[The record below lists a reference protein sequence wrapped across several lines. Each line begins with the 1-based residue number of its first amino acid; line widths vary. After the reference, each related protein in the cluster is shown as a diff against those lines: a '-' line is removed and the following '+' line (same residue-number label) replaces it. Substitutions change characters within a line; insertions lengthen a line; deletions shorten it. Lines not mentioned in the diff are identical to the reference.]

1 MSSSGAQTI
10 YPIQDV
16 DIRDEKIYED
26 ASDVYAVY
34 FLTYTMMYTESIV
47 VVKRSMLSFQWE
59 QPFRGPQNPKSG
71 IEHFSV
77 FMDIAT
83 VVVKWTQG

>member
-16 DIRDEKIYED
+16 DIRDEKIYKD

-34 FLTYTMMYTESIV
+34 FLTYTMFRERIV

-59 QPFRGPQNPKSG
+59 
-71 IEHFSV
+71 
-77 FMDIAT
+77 
-83 VVVKWTQG
+83 